1 MKNKY
6 YFEVVKELRKHHS
19 LFAQFWTVGNI
30 LEVDHPKMPT
40 AAVRFDKK
48 SGAGVEFLINPN
60 FWATLNDHSKAFVI
74 AHEIMHVY
82 LDHGRRSLTLD
93 PQMANIAQDVVI
105 NHYLIDCFGFNRDEI
120 TGADKYCWLDTVF
133 PGRNDIEPNRC
144 FEYYYEKLQEQ
155 GGAPQSGEG
164 EPGEGEPG
172 EGQPGQ
178 PGQPGQGNQT
188 VDCHDF
194 LDDDEEVDEDL
205 LDAIQKAA
213 EDLMDRITEK
223 EVEEFEEIIDKG
235 NDDESNKLEEQKRSK
250 AGAMAGTM
258 QKRIRLGRV
267 VKKPKWE
274 TVIAKEIGRFQ
285 GMQRDLDLDLWTRP
299 NRRLG
304 AMSGELMLPAT
315 VTETVPVRDR
325 VDVWFFQDTSGS
337 CVDLAK
343 RFFAA
348 AASIPEDRF
357 RIRMFCFDTKV
368 YETDLKSGKL
378 YGFGGTAF
386 RPMEEAIQNIV
397 NNEPKTKYPQ
407 AVFVVTDGE
416 AWDGVLDVEFPDRWH
431 WFLTASATKRCIP
444 QKSHTYNL
452 RDYE

>member
-1 MKNKY
+1 MKNE
-6 YFEVVKELRKHHS
+6 YFEVVRELRKHHS

-48 SGAGVEFLINPN
+48 SGAGVQFLINPN

-82 LDHGRRSLTLD
+82 LDHGRRSLGLD
-93 PQMANIAQDVVI
+93 PDMANIAQDVVI
-105 NHYLIDCFGFNRDEI
+105 NHYLIDSFGFDRNNI
-120 TGADKYCWLDTVF
+120 TGAEKYCWRDTVF
-133 PGRNDIEPNRC
+133 AGRDDIDADRC
-144 FEYYYEKLQEQ
+144 FEYYYQKLQEQ
-155 GGAPQSGEG
+155 GGASQ
-164 EPGEGEPG
+164 PGGGQPG
-172 EGQPGQ
+172 EGQPGEGQSGQ
-178 PGQPGQGNQT
+178 PGQPGGDAGNQT
-188 VDCHDF
+188 VDVHDF
-194 LDDDEEVDEDL
+194 LDDDEEIDPDL

-213 EDLMDRITEK
+213 EDLMDRITED
-223 EVEEFEEIIDKG
+223 EVENFEEIIDKG
-235 NDDESNKLEEQKRSK
+235 NGEESDKLEEQKRSK

-258 QKRIRLGRV
+258 QKRIKLGRI

-274 TVIAKEIGRFQ
+274 TVIAKELGRFQ
-285 GMQRDLDLDLWTRP
+285 GMERDVDLELWTRD
-299 NRRLG
+299 NRRIS
-304 AMSGELMLPAT
+304 AMAGELMLPAT
-315 VTETVPVRDR
+315 VSEVVPIRDR

-368 YETDLKSGKL
+368 YETSLKSGKL

-386 RPMEEAIQNIV
+386 QPMEDAIQGIIQR
-397 NNEPKTKYPQ
+397 EPKTKYPQ

-416 AWDGVLDVEFPDRWH
+416 AWDKMHCEYPERWH
-431 WFLTASATKRCIP
+431 WFLTYKNLKCIP
-444 QKSHTYNL
+444 PQSKHYL
-452 RDYE
+452 LQDYE